1 VVCVTG
7 APHLARIEVRTAE
20 FPRDDC
26 YPFDIP
32 ALCDCEVAFTDP
44 VTFFVGENGS
54 GKSTLLEAVA
64 RACDIHIW
72 GTSKKHV
79 AHHNPYE
86 TSLARFVGVEWVHG
100 RVAGGLFSAETFRDR
115 ADFLDDVSLVDP
127 GQLEYFGG
135 RTITDQSHGQG
146 MMTFFRG
153 RYRIPGLY
161 FVDEPEAALSPAT
174 QLELCHL
181 LGTLREQRHAQFVVA
196 THSPILLGLPGA
208 QILSFERHAIVARRY
223 EQTAH
228 YRLYRDFMADPAAYL
243 RAPAPVGS
251 GESAGGQGSCQ
262 DEKG

>member
-1 VVCVTG
+1 MAATG
-7 APHLARIEVRTAE
+7 APYVAGIEVRTAE

-32 ALCDCEVAFTDP
+32 ALRGCALSFTDP

-72 GTSKKHV
+72 GTSKKHI
-79 AHHNPYE
+79 AHDNPYE
-86 TSLARFVGVEWVHG
+86 ASLARFVNVDWIHR

-115 ADFLDDVSLVDP
+115 AEFLDDVSLVDP
-127 GQLEYFGG
+127 GQMKYFGG

-161 FVDEPEAALSPAT
+161 FLDEPEAALSPAT

-181 LGTLREQRHAQFVVA
+181 LATLRDQRHAQFVVA

-208 QILSFERHAIVARRY
+208 QILSFEQDGVVTRRY
-223 EQTAH
+223 EETAH

-243 RAPAPVGS
+243 RSFAPDGRRRSGRPLVG
-251 GESAGGQGSCQ
+251 
-262 DEKG
+262 

>member
-1 VVCVTG
+1 MVSG
-7 APHLARIEVRTAE
+7 APHLAGIELRTVE

-32 ALCDCEVAFTDP
+32 ALRDCALTFADP

-72 GTSKKHV
+72 GTSKKHI

-86 TSLARFVGVEWVHG
+86 TALAGYVGVEWVHG
-100 RVAGGLFSAETFRDR
+100 HVTGGLFSAETFRDR

-127 GQLEYFGG
+127 GQLKYFGG

-161 FVDEPEAALSPAT
+161 FLDEPEAALSPAT
-174 QLELCHL
+174 QLELCHVL
-181 LGTLREQRHAQFVVA
+181 ATLREQGHAQFVVA

-208 QILSFERHAIVARRY
+208 NILSFESAGVVPRSY
-223 EQTAH
+223 EETAH
-228 YRLYRDFMADPAAYL
+228 YRLYRDFMSDPAAYL
-243 RAPAPVGS
+243 REFAPVG
-251 GESAGGQGSCQ
+251 
-262 DEKG
+262 EKA